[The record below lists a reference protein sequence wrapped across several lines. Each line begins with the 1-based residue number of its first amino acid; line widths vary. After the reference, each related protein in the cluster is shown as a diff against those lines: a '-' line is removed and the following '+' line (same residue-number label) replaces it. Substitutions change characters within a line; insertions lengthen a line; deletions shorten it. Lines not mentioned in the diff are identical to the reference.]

1 MEKNYQKK
9 KELLREYISHYI
21 HQLLWDYKYRKKDNR
36 QWVGWRADTPYK
48 IAADDETPNKQ
59 IDLVEFL
66 TREAKDFINPFFVKE
81 FMEYVEDRYMAHIDR
96 ADPMSGLLFM
106 EKELKVAGVNIDEKR
121 KSYHHIWN
129 LDSYVD
135 DLYYTLK
142 SIINKEG
149 DDIINSVLSD
159 NTKNMEQIALYFG
172 EYIMYYPPY
181 GYTIM
186 ETYLHNEYKFNN
198 DTNNAAVERRNKEDK
213 LGKYYLD

>member
-1 MEKNYQKK
+1 MEKKLSKN

-21 HQLLWDYKYRKKDNR
+21 HKLLWDYKYKKKDNR
-36 QWVGWRADTPYK
+36 QWGAWRADTPYK
-48 IAADDETPNKQ
+48 IATDVETPNKQ
-59 IDLVEFL
+59 ITLVEFRTGENL
-66 TREAKDFINPFFVKE
+66 INPFFVKE
-81 FMEYVEDRYMAHIDR
+81 FVEYVKDRYMACIDG

-106 EKELKVAGVNIDEKR
+106 ENELEATGINIEEKR
-121 KSYHHIWN
+121 KNYHHIWN
-129 LDSYVD
+129 LESYAD

-142 SIINKEG
+142 DIINEEG

-159 NTKNMEQIALYFG
+159 NTKNMKQIALYFG

-198 DTNNAAVERRNKEDK
+198 DTNNATVERMNKEDK